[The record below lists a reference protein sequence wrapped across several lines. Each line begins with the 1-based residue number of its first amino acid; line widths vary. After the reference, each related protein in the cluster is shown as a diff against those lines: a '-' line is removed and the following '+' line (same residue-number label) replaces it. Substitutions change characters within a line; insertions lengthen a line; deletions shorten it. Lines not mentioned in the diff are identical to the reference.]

1 MRIGEWKLSLKLPY
15 KYDFIIHLMVIVLI
29 LFGTLMIVSTNLGN
43 VSSDPLVLIKVLF
56 RQSIF
61 IVISYVLLTFLANNF
76 TMLKAKKYHLLIG
89 ILLFGFLASTLLFPS
104 QFGSKAW
111 IRIPGISATIQPSE
125 FVKVF
130 MIVAMAVYVEIAGKR
145 NFDFWTIVK
154 IPVFFYIAY
163 AGVIFLQPDIG
174 TLVVITLLC
183 ALCFLIPSH
192 YRLRPMQFWMK
203 VAMGIGSC
211 IFLFLMSEQ
220 GIQIMSSI
228 PGMKHIAARIENAIN
243 PFLNPYST
251 GYQLINGLYGIA
263 NSNFW
268 GNGIAKSSRKFGYLT
283 QADND
288 FILSVV
294 IEELG
299 IFGLLIIVTCY
310 SILIYRLF
318 YYAFR
323 TKSEGYKIILVGT
336 ALYILIHFVLNVG
349 GVGGL
354 IPLTGVPLLFVSS
367 GGSSLMAIMVGIGI
381 SQAVISRIRRQGE

>member
-1 MRIGEWKLSLKLPY
+1 MRIGEWKLSLKMPY
-15 KYDFIIHLMVIVLI
+15 KYDFIIHLTVLILI

-43 VSSDPLVLIKVLF
+43 VSQDPLVLVKVLL
-56 RQSIF
+56 RQTIF
-61 IVISYVLLTFLANNF
+61 IVVSYGIMTFLANNF
-76 TMLKAKKYHLLIG
+76 TMVKAKKYHLLIG
-89 ILLFGFLASTLLFPS
+89 VLLFGALAATLLFPS

-111 IRIPGISATIQPSE
+111 IRIPGISVTIQPSE

-130 MIVAMAVYVEIAGKR
+130 MVVAMAVYVEIAGKR

-154 IPVFFYIAY
+154 MPVFFYIAY
-163 AGVIFLQPDIG
+163 AGIIIIQPDIG
-174 TLVVITLLC
+174 TLVVISLIC

-192 YRLRPMQFWMK
+192 YNLRPMQFWMK
-203 VAMGIGSC
+203 VAIGVGSSVF
-211 IFLFLMSEQ
+211 IFLMSEQ
-220 GIQIMSSI
+220 GIKIMGSI

-243 PFLNPYST
+243 PFINPYST
-251 GYQLINGLYGIA
+251 GYQLVNGLYGIA
-263 NSNFW
+263 NSNFF

-299 IFGLLIIVTCY
+299 IFGLAIIVFCY
-310 SILIYRLF
+310 FILIYRLF

-323 TKSEGYKIILVGT
+323 TKSEGYKMILVGT
-336 ALYILIHFVLNVG
+336 ALYILIHFILNVG

-354 IPLTGVPLLFVSS
+354 IPLTGVPLLFMSS
-367 GGSSLMAIMVGIGI
+367 GGSSLMAIMAAIGI
-381 SQAVISRIRRQGE
+381 SQAVIARIRRQGE